1 MSMRHIVA
9 GAPALYTHRLCACS
23 RIDCAPLRGCCFVD
37 TLLQKCHSGLRP
49 LFALCARASRS
60 LLCPLRGPGAGDWYA
75 VALWIQC
82 CINVTPA
89 ARAGCSPR
97 RFAARGRRAVARL
110 LVGPKGSSMPIVR
123 DPPSPLKYIGVPT
136 DYPLDL
142 DLDIQP

>member
-1 MSMRHIVA
+1 MFA
-9 GAPALYTHRLCACS
+9 HRLCAAARLLLCGYTVAKMSQRAAPAIRSMCS
-23 RIDCAPLRGCCFVD
+23 R
-37 TLLQKCHSGLRP
+37 
-49 LFALCARASRS
+49 FALALVPASR
-60 LLCPLRGPGAGDWYA
+60 AGSRERWT

-89 ARAGCSPR
+89 ARAGCRPR

-142 DLDIQP
+142 DLDI